1 MEKEEN
7 ILGYEKIGKL
17 IKKFSIPCII
27 SLLVNSLY
35 NIVDQIF
42 IGWGVGYI
50 GNGATNVVFP
60 ITMLCLA
67 FALMFGDGSSA
78 YLSLKLGEKNKK
90 EASKGVLN
98 GILISV
104 IVAVLLCA
112 IIIGFLPQI
121 LNLFGCTEALRND
134 AMGYG
139 FFVALGLPFMMIGT
153 TLNSIIRADGSPKYS
168 MASMLTGAILN
179 IILDPIFIFVFKMGV
194 EGAAIATT
202 ISQFVT
208 FAMNV
213 AYLRRLKTIE
223 ITKKDIRLKP
233 SVVLKVSMLGIS
245 SFITQMSIV
254 LVIAFEN
261 NLLGKYGAESEF
273 GSEIPITVLGIVM
286 KISQILNSIIIGIA
300 VGAQPILGYNYGAQ
314 NYDRVR
320 KALKYV
326 LGLSLIV
333 STIAFLL
340 FQLIPDKL
348 ILIFGSGNE
357 LYIEFACYAFRTYLM
372 LCICNGIQ
380 IPAGIF
386 FQAIGKGVKS
396 AVISLSRQI
405 LFLIPAMVIF
415 GATFGIHGILYAGP
429 LADGLAFVV
438 ASVLLI
444 LQVRKLKNVEN
455 SNKPLITNPLEITQ
469 PSSSN
474 IVITLT
480 REYGSGGRYIGKL
493 VAQKLGIKLYD
504 KEFIIEVAEK
514 TGLSEQYIKENEQKR
529 NALDIL
535 NNGYYSDLSNSDELF
550 VKESQLIKEVS
561 DREPCIIVG
570 RCADQILKD
579 NKNVLKVFI
588 YSDMKNKI
596 DRAVKYYGM
605 DKKKAEKEII
615 RIDKLRENHYKYYTD
630 KKWKDFSNYD
640 ICINSDKVGVEKA
653 ADLIVEMAKD
663 LESISSQ
670 NVTEAIT
677 R

>member
-168 MASMLTGAILN
+168 MASMVTGAILN

-213 AYLRRLKTIE
+213 AYLRRLKTIK

-529 NALDIL
+529 NSLDIL

-561 DREPCIIVG
+561 DREPCVIVG

-670 NVTEAIT
+670 NVTEEIT

>member
-17 IKKFSIPCII
+17 IRKFSIPCII
-27 SLLVNSLY
+27 SLVVNSLY

-90 EASKGVLN
+90 EASKGVVN
-98 GILISV
+98 GILISI
-104 IVAVLLCA
+104 IVSILLCV

-121 LNLFGCTEALRND
+121 LNLFGCTDALRED

-153 TLNSIIRADGSPKYS
+153 TLNSIIRADGSPKYAMTS
-168 MASMLTGAILN
+168 MVIGAILN
-179 IILDPIFIFVFKMGV
+179 VILDPIFIFVFKMGV
-194 EGAAIATT
+194 EGAAIATS

-213 AYLRRLKTIE
+213 AYLRKLKTIK
-223 ITKKDIRLKP
+223 ITRDDIKLKP
-233 SVVLKVSMLGIS
+233 SIVGRVSMLGIS

-254 LVIAFEN
+254 LVMAFEN

-300 VGAQPILGYNYGAQ
+300 SGAQPIFGYNYGAQ

-320 KALKYV
+320 KTLKYV

-396 AVISLSRQI
+396 AIISLSRQI
-405 LFLIPAMVIF
+405 VFLIPAMVVF

-429 LADGLAFVV
+429 FADGLAFII
-438 ASVLLI
+438 AGILLI
-444 LQVRKLKNVEN
+444 LQVRKFKKVEA
-455 SNKPLITNPLEITQ
+455 STKPLITNPLEITE
-469 PSSSN
+469 PSASN
-474 IVITLT
+474 VVITLS
-480 REYGSGGRYIGKL
+480 REYGFGGRYIGKL
-493 VAQKLGIKLYD
+493 IAQKLGIKLYD
-504 KEFIIEVAEK
+504 KEFIIKVAEE

-529 NALDIL
+529 NVLDVL
-535 NNGYYSDLSNSDELF
+535 NNGYYSDMNNSDELF
-550 VKESQLIKEVS
+550 VKESELIKEVS
-561 DREPCIIVG
+561 TKEPCVIVG

-588 YSDMKNKI
+588 YSNMEDKI
-596 DRAVKYYGM
+596 NRAVKYYGM
-605 DKKKAEKEII
+605 DKKKAEKEIS
-615 RIDKLRENHYKYYTD
+615 RIDKLRGNHYKYYTG
-630 KKWKDFSNYD
+630 KEWKDFSNYD
-640 ICINSDKVGVEKA
+640 ICINSDKLGVEKA
-653 ADLIVEMAKD
+653 ADLIIDMAKQ
-663 LESISSQ
+663 LENKNQ
-670 NVTEAIT
+670 KVAENIT
-677 R
+677 Q

>member
-35 NIVDQIF
+35 
-42 IGWGVGYI
+42 
-50 GNGATNVVFP
+50 
-60 ITMLCLA
+60 
-67 FALMFGDGSSA
+67 ALMFGDGSSA

-168 MASMLTGAILN
+168 MASMVTGAILN

>member
-168 MASMLTGAILN
+168 MASMVTGAILN

-194 EGAAIATT
+194 QGAAIATT

-213 AYLRRLKTIE
+213 AYLRRLKTIK

-529 NALDIL
+529 NSLDIL

-570 RCADQILKD
+570 RCADQILKE

>member
-168 MASMLTGAILN
+168 MASMVTGAILN

-405 LFLIPAMVIF
+405 LFLIPTMVIF

>member
-168 MASMLTGAILN
+168 MASMVTGAILN

-213 AYLRRLKTIE
+213 AYLRRLKTIK
-223 ITKKDIRLKP
+223 ISKKDIRLKP

-300 VGAQPILGYNYGAQ
+300 VGAQPILGYNYGAH

>member
-1 MEKEEN
+1 LEKEEN

-98 GILISV
+98 GILISI

-121 LNLFGCTEALRND
+121 LNLFGCTDALRED

-139 FFVALGLPFMMIGT
+139 FYVALGLPFMMIGT

-168 MASMLTGAILN
+168 MASMVTGAILN

-213 AYLRRLKTIE
+213 AYLRRLKTIK

-415 GATFGIHGILYAGP
+415 GAIFGIHGILYAGP

-561 DREPCIIVG
+561 GREPCIIVG

-615 RIDKLRENHYKYYTD
+615 RIDKLRENHYKYYTE

-640 ICINSDKVGVEKA
+640 ICINSDKVRSRKG
-653 ADLIVEMAKD
+653 
-663 LESISSQ
+663 SRFNS
-670 NVTEAIT
+670 
-677 R
+677 

>member
-168 MASMLTGAILN
+168 MASMVTGAILN

-213 AYLRRLKTIE
+213 AYLRRLKTIK

-396 AVISLSRQI
+396 AVI
-405 LFLIPAMVIF
+405 FLIPAMVIF

-529 NALDIL
+529 NSLDIL

-670 NVTEAIT
+670 NVTEEIT

>member
-168 MASMLTGAILN
+168 MASMVTGAILN

-570 RCADQILKD
+570 RCADQILKG

>member
-168 MASMLTGAILN
+168 MASMVTGAILN
-179 IILDPIFIFVFKMGV
+179 IILDPIFIFVFKM
-194 EGAAIATT
+194 GAAIATT

-213 AYLRRLKTIE
+213 AYLRRLKTIK

-529 NALDIL
+529 NSLDIL

-670 NVTEAIT
+670 NVTEEIT

>member
-168 MASMLTGAILN
+168 MASMVTGAILN

-213 AYLRRLKTIE
+213 AYLRRLKTIK

-529 NALDIL
+529 NSLDIL
-535 NNGYYSDLSNSDELF
+535 NNEYYSDLSNSDELF

-670 NVTEAIT
+670 NVTEEIT

>member
-168 MASMLTGAILN
+168 MASMVTGAILN

-194 EGAAIATT
+194 QGAAIATT

-213 AYLRRLKTIE
+213 AYLRRLKTIK

>member
-168 MASMLTGAILN
+168 MASMVTGAILN

-213 AYLRRLKTIE
+213 AYLRRLKSIK

-529 NALDIL
+529 NSLDIL

-670 NVTEAIT
+670 NVTEEIT

>member
-17 IKKFSIPCII
+17 IRKFSIPCII
-27 SLLVNSLY
+27 SLVVNSLY

-90 EASKGVLN
+90 EASKGVVN
-98 GILISV
+98 GILISI
-104 IVAVLLCA
+104 IVSILLCA

-121 LNLFGCTEALRND
+121 LNLFGCTDALRED

-153 TLNSIIRADGSPKYS
+153 TLNSIIRADGSPKYAMTS
-168 MASMLTGAILN
+168 MVIGAILN
-179 IILDPIFIFVFKMGV
+179 VILDPIFIFVFKMGV
-194 EGAAIATT
+194 EGAAIATS

-213 AYLRRLKTIE
+213 AYLRKLKTIK
-223 ITKKDIRLKP
+223 ITRDDIKLKP
-233 SVVLKVSMLGIS
+233 SIVGRVSMLGIS

-254 LVIAFEN
+254 LVMAFEN

-300 VGAQPILGYNYGAQ
+300 SGAQPIFGYNYGAQ

-320 KALKYV
+320 KTLKYV

-396 AVISLSRQI
+396 AIISLSRQI
-405 LFLIPAMVIF
+405 VFLIPAMVVF

-429 LADGLAFVV
+429 FADGLAFII
-438 ASVLLI
+438 AGILLI
-444 LQVRKLKNVEN
+444 LQVRKFKKVEA
-455 SNKPLITNPLEITQ
+455 STKPLITNPLEITE
-469 PSSSN
+469 PSASN
-474 IVITLT
+474 VVITLS

-493 VAQKLGIKLYD
+493 IAQKLGIKLYD
-504 KEFIIEVAEK
+504 KEFIIKVAEE

-529 NALDIL
+529 NVLDVL
-535 NNGYYSDLSNSDELF
+535 NNGYYSDMNNSDELF
-550 VKESQLIKEVS
+550 VKESELIKEVS
-561 DREPCIIVG
+561 AKEPCVIVG

-588 YSDMKNKI
+588 YSNMEDKI
-596 DRAVKYYGM
+596 NRAVKYYGM
-605 DKKKAEKEII
+605 DKKKAEKEIS
-615 RIDKLRENHYKYYTD
+615 RIDKLRGNHYKYYTG
-630 KKWKDFSNYD
+630 KEWKDFSNYD
-640 ICINSDKVGVEKA
+640 ICINSDKLGVEKA
-653 ADLIVEMAKD
+653 ADLIIDMAKQ
-663 LESISSQ
+663 LENKNQ
-670 NVTEAIT
+670 KVAENIT
-677 R
+677 Q

>member
-168 MASMLTGAILN
+168 MASMVTGAILN

-615 RIDKLRENHYKYYTD
+615 RIDKLRENHYKYYTY

>member
-168 MASMLTGAILN
+168 MASMVTGAILN

-213 AYLRRLKTIE
+213 AYLRRLKTIK

-529 NALDIL
+529 NSLDIL

-550 VKESQLIKEVS
+550 VKESHLIKEVS

-670 NVTEAIT
+670 NVTEEIT

>member
-1 MEKEEN
+1 
-7 ILGYEKIGKL
+7 
-17 IKKFSIPCII
+17 
-27 SLLVNSLY
+27 
-35 NIVDQIF
+35 
-42 IGWGVGYI
+42 
-50 GNGATNVVFP
+50 
-60 ITMLCLA
+60 
-67 FALMFGDGSSA
+67 
-78 YLSLKLGEKNKK
+78 
-90 EASKGVLN
+90 
-98 GILISV
+98 
-104 IVAVLLCA
+104 
-112 IIIGFLPQI
+112 
-121 LNLFGCTEALRND
+121 
-134 AMGYG
+134 
-139 FFVALGLPFMMIGT
+139 
-153 TLNSIIRADGSPKYS
+153 
-168 MASMLTGAILN
+168 
-179 IILDPIFIFVFKMGV
+179 
-194 EGAAIATT
+194 
-202 ISQFVT
+202 
-208 FAMNV
+208 
-213 AYLRRLKTIE
+213 
-223 ITKKDIRLKP
+223 
-233 SVVLKVSMLGIS
+233 
-245 SFITQMSIV
+245 
-254 LVIAFEN
+254 
-261 NLLGKYGAESEF
+261 
-273 GSEIPITVLGIVM
+273 M

-429 LADGLAFVV
+429 LADGLAFV
-438 ASVLLI
+438 
-444 LQVRKLKNVEN
+444 EN

-529 NALDIL
+529 NSLDIL

-596 DRAVKYYGM
+596 DRAVKYYGL
-605 DKKKAEKEII
+605 KKKEAKKEIEKI
-615 RIDKLRENHYKYYTD
+615 NKDRKKHYKYYTD
-630 KKWKDFSNYD
+630 QDWNDLGNYD
-640 ICINSDKVGVEKA
+640 VCLNSAIGIENCVA
-653 ADLIVEMAKD
+653 ALKELIKNKD
-663 LESISSQ
+663 
-670 NVTEAIT
+670 NC
-677 R
+677 

>member
-104 IVAVLLCA
+104 IVAVLLCT

-168 MASMLTGAILN
+168 MASMVTGAILN

-213 AYLRRLKTIE
+213 AYLRRLKTIK

-469 PSSSN
+469 SSSSN

-529 NALDIL
+529 NSLDIL

-653 ADLIVEMAKD
+653 ADLIVEMSKD

-670 NVTEAIT
+670 NVTKAIT

>member
-60 ITMLCLA
+60 ITMLCLV

-168 MASMLTGAILN
+168 MASMVTGAILN

-213 AYLRRLKTIE
+213 AYLRRLKTIK
-223 ITKKDIRLKP
+223 ISKKDIRLKP

-570 RCADQILKD
+570 RCADQILKG

>member
-17 IKKFSIPCII
+17 IRKFSIPCII
-27 SLLVNSLY
+27 SLVVNSLY

-90 EASKGVLN
+90 EASKGVVN
-98 GILISV
+98 GILISI
-104 IVAVLLCA
+104 IVSILLCA

-121 LNLFGCTEALRND
+121 LNLFGCTDALRED

-153 TLNSIIRADGSPKYS
+153 TLNSIIRADGSPKYAMTS
-168 MASMLTGAILN
+168 MVIGAILN
-179 IILDPIFIFVFKMGV
+179 VILDPIFIFVFKMGV
-194 EGAAIATT
+194 EGAAIATS

-213 AYLRRLKTIE
+213 AYLRKLKTIK
-223 ITKKDIRLKP
+223 ITRDDIKLKP
-233 SVVLKVSMLGIS
+233 SIVGRVSMLGIS

-254 LVIAFEN
+254 LVMAFEN

-300 VGAQPILGYNYGAQ
+300 SGAQPIFGYNYGAQ

-320 KALKYV
+320 KTLKYV

-396 AVISLSRQI
+396 AIISLSRQI
-405 LFLIPAMVIF
+405 VFLIPVMVVF

-429 LADGLAFVV
+429 FADGLAFII
-438 ASVLLI
+438 AGILLI
-444 LQVRKLKNVEN
+444 LQVRKFKKVEA
-455 SNKPLITNPLEITQ
+455 STKPLITNPLEITE
-469 PSSSN
+469 PSASN
-474 IVITLT
+474 VVITLS

-493 VAQKLGIKLYD
+493 IAQKLGIKLYD
-504 KEFIIEVAEK
+504 KEFIIKVAEE

-529 NALDIL
+529 NVLDVL
-535 NNGYYSDLSNSDELF
+535 NNGYYSDMNNSDELF
-550 VKESQLIKEVS
+550 VKESELIKEVS
-561 DREPCIIVG
+561 AKEPCVIVG

-588 YSDMKNKI
+588 YSNMEDKI
-596 DRAVKYYGM
+596 NRAVKYYGM
-605 DKKKAEKEII
+605 DKKKAEKEIS
-615 RIDKLRENHYKYYTD
+615 RIDKLRGNHYKYYTG
-630 KKWKDFSNYD
+630 KEWKDFSNYD
-640 ICINSDKVGVEKA
+640 ICINSDKLGVEKA
-653 ADLIVEMAKD
+653 ADLIIDMAKQ
-663 LESISSQ
+663 LENKNQ
-670 NVTEAIT
+670 KVAENIT
-677 R
+677 Q

>member
-168 MASMLTGAILN
+168 MASMVTGAILN

-213 AYLRRLKTIE
+213 AYLRRLKTIK
-223 ITKKDIRLKP
+223 ISKKDIRLKP

-333 STIAFLL
+333 STITFLL

>member
-168 MASMLTGAILN
+168 MASMVTGAILN

-213 AYLRRLKTIE
+213 AYLRRLKTIK
-223 ITKKDIRLKP
+223 ISKKDIRLKP

-570 RCADQILKD
+570 RCADQILKG

>member
-168 MASMLTGAILN
+168 MASMVTGAILN

-194 EGAAIATT
+194 QGAAIATT

-213 AYLRRLKTIE
+213 AYLRRLKTIK

-300 VGAQPILGYNYGAQ
+300 VGAQPILGYIYGAQ

-529 NALDIL
+529 NSLDIL

-670 NVTEAIT
+670 NVTKAIT